1 MFVKS
6 CEDLNDDE
14 AQQFSNLLI
23 EYADVFSKEDDDLG
37 RFQELKFTINT
48 GDSRLVQQRIRRTP
62 LPSFIELGQ
71 CSGTY
76 SHEGW

>member
-6 CEDLNDDE
+6 CENLNDDE
-14 AQQFSNLLI
+14 AQQFSKFLT

-37 RFQELKFTINT
+37 RFKELKFIINT
-48 GDSRLVQQRIRRTP
+48 GDFPTI
-62 LPSFIELGQ
+62 FIELGQ

-76 SHEGW
+76 SQDG